1 MKTTKKKPAAKRRS
15 KPYCATKHVNS
26 ALSMADFYI
35 AQCEAAKATEQA
47 VLSTLDA
54 FVRLHRVDL
63 VKFIINDSDDKDHAE
78 MAKRALIVSKWLELK
93 TRDYANLKSK

>member
-1 MKTTKKKPAAKRRS
+1 MKTTKKKPVTKRRS

-35 AQCEAAKATEQA
+35 AQCEASAATEQA

-54 FVRLHRVDL
+54 FVRKHRVDL
-63 VKFIINDSDDKDHAE
+63 VKFIIANSDCRE
-78 MAKRALIVSKWLELK
+78 PVELAKRALLVSKWLELK
-93 TRDYANLKSK
+93 TRDYPKR